1 MSIKKKSKV
10 SPNFNMSSLTDI
22 IFLLL
27 IFFMLTS
34 SLVVPN
40 ALNLQLPG
48 KKSNTQT
55 KSDTKPAMVDIRYDG
70 SYYLN
75 NKAISLQNLEE
86 QLKNY
91 KQRMGNDAVVSVS
104 PDAKT
109 SNEAVVAVLDILFRF
124 EIKSS
129 LMDPQ

>member
-1 MSIKKKSKV
+1 MGIKKKSKV
-10 SPNFNMSSLTDI
+10 TPTFNMSSLTDI

-48 KKSNTQT
+48 KKSNIQS
-55 KSDTKPAMVDIRYDG
+55 KSDIKPAVVDIRYDG

-75 NKAISLQNLEE
+75 NKAISLSNLED
-86 QLKNY
+86 QLKAY
-91 KQRMGNDAVVSVS
+91 KNRLGNDAVVSVS
-104 PDAKT
+104 PAAKA
-109 SNEAVVAVLDILFRF
+109 SNEAVVAVLDILYRF

>member
-1 MSIKKKSKV
+1 MGLKKKSKV

-34 SLVVPN
+34 SLVTPN

-48 KKSNTQT
+48 RKSTTPQS
-55 KSDTKPAMVDIRYDG
+55 KIKPATVDIRYDG

-75 NKAISLQNLEE
+75 NKPITLETLE
-86 QLKNY
+86 SQLVSY
-91 KQRMGNDAVVSVS
+91 QQRMGKDAVVSVT
-104 PDAKT
+104 PDGKS
-109 SNEAVVAVLDILFRF
+109 SNENVVAVLDILYRY
-124 EIKSS
+124 EIKCS